1 MKNYKVRKK
10 DGKNKNMSKY
20 KTFFY
25 PFNFLDYVESKV
37 IALSDM
43 GLYKKEYLRQKL
55 HYK

>member
-1 MKNYKVRKK
+1 MRKK